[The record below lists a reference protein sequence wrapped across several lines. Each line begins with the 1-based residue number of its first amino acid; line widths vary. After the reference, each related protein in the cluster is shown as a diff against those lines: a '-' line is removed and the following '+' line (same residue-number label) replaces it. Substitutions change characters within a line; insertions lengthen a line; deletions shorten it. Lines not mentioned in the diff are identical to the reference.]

1 MWGGV
6 HDLTFKGFD
15 CLPVA
20 PLLGSF
26 FEAGSGLAQGQCDNQ
41 GWRSLFFQRLFL
53 RFLCFIGG
61 WEEGQW
67 ATGNGRE
74 RGSSGNLST
83 QSGVSRCR
91 PTDGQAHSLGGR
103 ASINPVSLG
112 SQTDPFERLQ
122 TRRSTPDSSCLAKVV
137 LKNDELKGKLKK
149 KR

>member
-1 MWGGV
+1 MPSESKHSNYKASPVLLLRGQKRPEDGIKRKSRCLDIRTYLGEKEGRASESLLMWGGV

-61 WEEGQW
+61 WEEGQ
-67 ATGNGRE
+67 
-74 RGSSGNLST
+74 
-83 QSGVSRCR
+83 
-91 PTDGQAHSLGGR
+91 
-103 ASINPVSLG
+103 
-112 SQTDPFERLQ
+112 
-122 TRRSTPDSSCLAKVV
+122 
-137 LKNDELKGKLKK
+137 
-149 KR
+149 